1 MREKKNVV
9 VKFRDNQKM
18 RKKAV
23 LWLNLIYCEYFFLSA
38 IIVYYIMYTIKTDY
52 LYLYLYVVRFAY
64 KYIFLF
70 FTSI

>member
-23 LWLNLIYCEYFFLSA
+23 LWLNLIYCEYFFFICDHSLLYYVYNKNRLS
-38 IIVYYIMYTIKTDY
+38 I
-52 LYLYLYVVRFAY
+52 
-64 KYIFLF
+64 
-70 FTSI
+70 SISICCSLRL